1 MLWLK
6 NTTPITVVNI
16 IGRAYVYV
24 TILDRLLHN
33 DVDFIN
39 KIVPKQLN
47 INPKDPYIAAFLLS
61 FIS

>member
-16 IGRAYVYV
+16 MGRAYVYV

-39 KIVPKQLN
+39 KIVPKLLN
-47 INPKDPYIAAFLLS
+47 INPKDPYIVAFLMS
-61 FIS
+61 FTS